1 MPIAKCQL
9 LNTAVSKSSL
19 TNFVEALVAV
29 LAGNAA
35 YFLLL
40 PSLPPQARHVPFQI
54 DLGLVQDC
62 CLCLAAWG
70 IVKAVNRRRNQSKPE
85 KQ

>member
-1 MPIAKCQL
+1 
-9 LNTAVSKSSL
+9 VSKSSV

-40 PSLPPQARHVPFQI
+40 PSLPPQARHVPLQI
-54 DLGLVQDC
+54 DLGLVVDC
-62 CLCLAAWG
+62 CFCLVAWG
-70 IVKAVNRRRNQSKPE
+70 IVKAVNRRKRQSKPG